1 MEPELADV
9 ARLLKRSG
17 MRHVLVNADEKSVF
31 FGDHQLGAGVKLTA
45 IPWSRDDGTGWFW
58 RASVTYDSDGNYLSV
73 PLGHRRGRGD
83 RCPRPRHVVKFYR
96 AAVAHRMSTK
106 RQK

>member
-9 ARLLKRSG
+9 ARLLRRSG
-17 MRHVLVNADEKSVF
+17 MRDVQVHPGTSSVYF
-31 FGDHQLGAGVKLTA
+31 VDHQLGAGVQLQA
-45 IPWSRDDGTGWFW
+45 HLWSADDNSGWFW
-58 RASVTYDSDGNYLSV
+58 RAVVRWDDGNYLSV

-83 RCPRPRHVVKFYR
+83 WCPRPRHVVRFYR
-96 AAVAHRMSTK
+96 TAVAHRMSTK